1 MKPLVNRVL
10 SITWLTTVYVV
21 VVAVCNKCDLVSLT
35 RRVLSYHLHW
45 EHGFVIEREKA
56 NCPESL
62 IVEVD
67 GFEDMKNKALN
78 SQDTSWREIYAKY
91 L

>member
-1 MKPLVNRVL
+1 M
-10 SITWLTTVYVV
+10 
-21 VVAVCNKCDLVSLT
+21 
-35 RRVLSYHLHW
+35 LSYHLHL
-45 EHGFVIEREKA
+45 EHGFDIEREKA

-67 GFEDMKNKALN
+67 GFEDMKNKVLN